1 MVCQCV
7 YLAWLKNSR
16 MMESQS
22 MLCGLKQVSDD
33 NSDYDFDFTVVTK
46 MIPGSSYF
54 SVGEGGNQYQVMLL
68 L

>member
-7 YLAWLKNSR
+7 YLAWPKSSR

-33 NSDYDFDFTVVTK
+33 NSDYDFDFTVFTK
-46 MIPGSSYF
+46 VQNSSYF
-54 SVGEGGNQYQVMLL
+54 LVEKVENHYQVMLL